1 VNTRSLS
8 FRLVAWYA
16 SLLALVFLLLGAV
29 TFGAVANYLQVNL
42 RENQTRRAR
51 QIADTL
57 IRNLSESGEP
67 ALAAAVE
74 ALYAPE
80 ANDRFIRITRGAAG
94 TPLGAAAGAGA
105 DRGAGEVLFQSGEP
119 RDRAFDPA
127 GVPPLRA
134 MPRTDSWRKVEL
146 PDGAALMIAAVAD
159 RAANG
164 TRYVVEVGAP
174 TAPIDA
180 TITRLLVVL
189 GAGFPL
195 AMLLAVAGGFFLV
208 RRALAPVDRI
218 AQKAEAITQHSLS
231 ERLPVAETGDEIER
245 LSVSLN
251 LMISRLEEAV
261 QSSKRFVADASH
273 ELRTPLT
280 VLRGELESLTAAR
293 EVSPRMRET
302 LGSLLEEV
310 DRLAAVV
317 EGLLALSR
325 LDAGEARSE
334 WERFDLAELVTTTAD
349 QISLLAEDRDITVGC
364 EAPRP
369 VFVEGNRA
377 RMKQVVV
384 NLLDNAIKYTP
395 QGGSVRLR
403 VGRDEAQAIFEV
415 ADSGI
420 GIPPDALPHVFE
432 RFFRVERSRTREQG
446 GAGLG
451 LSIVKS
457 ICTAH
462 GASVEVHSSPEQ
474 GSCFRIR
481 IPLAGPEPEPS
492 HRPPPTSG
500 AAISPEDPTNR
511 PALRLAGQ
519 RALHGGR

>member
-1 VNTRSLS
+1 MNTRSLS
-8 FRLVAWYA
+8 FRLVTWYA

-29 TFGAVANYLQVNL
+29 TFAAVANYLQVNL

-57 IRNLSESGEP
+57 LKNLSESGEP
-67 ALAAAVE
+67 ALAASVE

-80 ANDRFIRITRGAAG
+80 ANDRFIRITRGSAG
-94 TPLGAAAGAGA
+94 TDAGAGTRVRPRA
-105 DRGAGEVLFQSGEP
+105 GAGEVLFQSGEP
-119 RDRAFDPA
+119 RDRGFDPA
-127 GVPPLRA
+127 GVPPLPA
-134 MPRTDSWRKVEL
+134 IPRTDSWRKVQL
-146 PDGAALMIAAVAD
+146 PGGAALMIAAVGD
-159 RAANG
+159 RAPNG
-164 TRYVVEVGAP
+164 KRYVVEVGAS

-180 TITRLLVVL
+180 TIARLLVVL
-189 GAGFPL
+189 GAGFPV

-231 ERLPVAETGDEIER
+231 ERLPVAESGDEIER
-245 LSVSLN
+245 LSISLN

-280 VLRGELESLTAAR
+280 VLRGELESLMAGR
-293 EVSPRMRET
+293 ELAPRMRET

-310 DRLAAVV
+310 DRLAGVV

-334 WERFDLAELVTTTAD
+334 WVRFDLAELVTTTAD
-349 QISLLAEDRDITVGC
+349 QISLLAEDKDITVAC

-369 VFVEGNRA
+369 VIVEGNRS

-395 QGGSVRLR
+395 PGGSVRLR
-403 VGRDEAQAIFEV
+403 VRREEAQAVFEV

-420 GIPPDALPHVFE
+420 GIPSDALPHVFE

-462 GASVEVHSSPEQ
+462 GASVQVESSAER
-474 GSCFRIR
+474 GSCFRIGL
-481 IPLAGPEPEPS
+481 PLAGPELEPS
-492 HRPPPTSG
+492 QRTSTSIDTST
-500 AAISPEDPTNR
+500 ADNPASR
-511 PALRLAGQ
+511 PAPRLATQ
-519 RALHGGR
+519 RTSQGGR